1 MFYCLLKNLPPV
13 RLLSPFGTPEL
24 QLPPPCRWLPRF
36 AAGDSWISAG
46 APSAAL
52 AAVPATQN
60 WHRPRR
66 STPSPAWQNGKGWKN
81 YGKTMEKKK
90 GTKTENLSTTQ
101 GPCDDT
107 KVGDGRTLKMVD
119 PSRSQFARHS
129 LLRRSWAKDPKATWP
144 ATLRSSDLSTTS
156 CTATIWDVYCRPSP
170 PCTWPGK
177 CLENFQAKTTTKV
190 GQLR

>member
-81 YGKTMEKKK
+81 YGKTMEKRREQKQ
-90 GTKTENLSTTQ
+90 KTFQQLKVPVMIQRWVMEEHWKWLTLAVANL
-101 GPCDDT
+101 PA
-107 KVGDGRTLKMVD
+107 TLCC
-119 PSRSQFARHS
+119 
-129 LLRRSWAKDPKATWP
+129 RRSWAKDPKATWP